1 VTALSTSILNRTRT
15 LKFLEELAA
24 DSGSGARTLYLT
36 PGLSDTEIIKAVKS
50 FSIDPVTSD
59 KITELARRSET
70 GAAILHGHMR
80 RCLVLPPF
88 PIKDTAASDSFNTEP
103 LLSLLRTEY
112 RIGLVL
118 VRLGAYAIGV
128 CRGDTLVSSKVG
140 TGLVHGRHK
149 KGGSSAHR
157 FERHRDKQ
165 IEYFLTRVCRR
176 AREQLEPHEKSLD
189 YLVYGGA
196 RTTVQLLHKQCTF
209 IDKLEKKTLPPLFD
223 IPEPRQVVLEKAVER
238 VWSSTIYEWREE
250 QDT

>member
-24 DSGSGARTLYLT
+24 NSGSGVRSLYLM
-36 PGLSDTEIIKAVKS
+36 PGLPDTEIDKAIKSLRVDSA
-50 FSIDPVTSD
+50 TSD

-70 GAAILHGHMR
+70 GAAIFHGHTR

-88 PIKDTAASDSFNTEP
+88 PVKETSASDTLNTEP
-103 LLSLLRTEY
+103 LLSMLRTEY
-112 RIGLVL
+112 RIGLIL
-118 VRLGAYAIGV
+118 VRLGSYAIGV
-128 CRGDTLVSSKVG
+128 CRGDALLNSKVG

-196 RTTVQLLHKQCTF
+196 RTTVQLLHKQCAFTG
-209 IDKLEKKTLPPLFD
+209 KLETETLPPLFD
-223 IPEPRQVVLEKAVER
+223 IPEPRHAVLERSVER
-238 VWSSTIYEWREE
+238 VWSSKIYEWREE
-250 QDT
+250 QDA